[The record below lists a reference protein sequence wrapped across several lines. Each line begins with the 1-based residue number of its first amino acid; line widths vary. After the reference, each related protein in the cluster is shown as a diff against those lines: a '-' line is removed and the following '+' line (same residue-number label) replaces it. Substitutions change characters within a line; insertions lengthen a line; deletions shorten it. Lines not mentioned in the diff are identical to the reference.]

1 MTAASILLQKDKS
14 LLSQFPAKTGNRPRV
29 AVETRQTTGEK
40 SLQGE

>member
-29 AVETRQTTGEK
+29 DVETRQTTGEK